1 MQLIRYQKGDEIHY
15 GYLEGEAVGMISGD
29 VFGHVVRVRGPR
41 VALLSEVKLLAPC
54 QPSKI
59 IGIVNNFVDRSREK
73 GEAPPGLPL
82 FFFKPP
88 STVIG
93 PEATI
98 QLPPPS
104 QRVEYGAEL
113 AVVIGKRAHWV
124 TLEEANQYI
133 LGYTCA
139 NDVTARDVLEQEG
152 GWARGKSF
160 DTFCPLGPSIVT
172 RLNPADLRVTS
183 AVNEGTRQ
191 MNSTRDMVFSMAQLV
206 AFLSS
211 VMTLMPGDVIL
222 TGTPSGSGVLAAGD
236 VVEVEIEGIGKLRN
250 PVQAEEH

>member
-15 GYLEGEAVGMISGD
+15 GYLDGDAVGMITGD
-29 VFGHVVRVRGPR
+29 VFDHAARVRGPR
-41 VALLSEVKLLAPC
+41 VALLAEVKLLAPC

-59 IGIVNNFVDRSREK
+59 IGLVSNFVDRSREK
-73 GEAPPGLPL
+73 GEAPPEMPL
-82 FFFKPP
+82 FFLKPP

-93 PEATI
+93 PEAAI
-98 QLPPPS
+98 QLPPQS

-113 AVVIGKRAHWV
+113 AVVIGKRARWV

-139 NDVTARDVLEQEG
+139 NDVTARDVWEQES
-152 GWARGKSF
+152 GWARGKCF
-160 DTFCPLGPSIVT
+160 DTFCPLGPCIVT
-172 RLNPADLRVTS
+172 SLNPADLRVTS
-183 AVNEGTRQ
+183 VVNEGTRQ

-211 VMTLMPGDVIL
+211 VMTLMPGDVLL
-222 TGTPSGSGVLAAGD
+222 TGTPSGTGILAAGD

-250 PVQAEEH
+250 PVQAEER

>member
-15 GYLEGEAVGMISGD
+15 GYLDGDAVGMISGD
-29 VFGHVVRVRGPR
+29 VFGQSVRGPR
-41 VALLSEVKLLAPC
+41 VAMLADVKLLPPC

-59 IGIVNNFVDRSREK
+59 IGVVNNFVDRSREK
-73 GEAPPGLPL
+73 GEASPELPL

-93 PEATI
+93 SEETI
-98 QLPPPS
+98 QLPPQS

-113 AVVIGKRAHWV
+113 ALVIGKRARWV

-139 NDVTARDVLEQEG
+139 NDVTARDVWEQES

-160 DTFCPLGPSIVT
+160 DTFCPLGPCIVT
-172 RLNPADLRVTS
+172 GLDPSDLRVTS
-183 AVNEGTRQ
+183 SVNEGTRQ

-211 VMTLMPGDVIL
+211 VMTLMPGDVLL
-222 TGTPSGSGVLAAGD
+222 TGTPSGAGILTAGD

-250 PVQAEEH
+250 SVKAEEH

>member
-1 MQLIRYQKGDEIHY
+1 MFLIRYQKGDEIHY
-15 GYLEGEAVGMISGD
+15 GYLDGETVGMISGD
-29 VFGHVVRVRGPR
+29 VFGPFVRGPR
-41 VALLSEVKLLAPC
+41 VALLSEVKVLAPC

-73 GEAPPGLPL
+73 GETPPELPL

-93 PEATI
+93 PEAAI
-98 QLPPPS
+98 QLPPQS

-113 AVVIGKRAHWV
+113 AVVIGKRARWV

-139 NDVTARDVLEQEG
+139 NDVTARDVVEQEG

-160 DTFCPLGPSIVT
+160 DTFCPLGPCIVT
-172 RLNPADLRVTS
+172 SLDLADLRVAS

-211 VMTLMPGDVIL
+211 VMTLLPGDVIL
-222 TGTPSGSGVLAAGD
+222 TGTPSGAGILMAGD

-250 PVQAEEH
+250 PVEAEEH